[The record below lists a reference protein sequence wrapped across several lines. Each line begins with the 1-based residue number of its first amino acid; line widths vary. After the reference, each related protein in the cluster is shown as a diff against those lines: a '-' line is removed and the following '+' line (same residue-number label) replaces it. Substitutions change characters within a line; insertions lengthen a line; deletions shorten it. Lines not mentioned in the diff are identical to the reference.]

1 MIFCMFFCGWHRS
14 FLLHNLANQLRDG
27 IEISR
32 FSRFFNGEPFQKLVV
47 IFFDPNAHHGRFFE
61 SPFPFLSSISRHF
74 RKGSSIVRTNPS
86 AIGFAKALIQ
96 IDELNAVAIF
106 GLRPHVL
113 IELDEGVLPLWTDP
127 DAASAV
133 TPVTF
138 GVFVVTEHLHPD
150 PGFVFLGFCHLVGCH
165 DCFLFEGQN

>member
-1 MIFCMFFCGWHRS
+1 MFFCGWHGS
-14 FLLHNLANQLRDG
+14 ALLHDLSDQLRDG
-27 IEISR
+27 IELPR
-32 FSRFFNGEPFQKLVV
+32 FSRFFNSQPFQKLVV
-47 IFFDPNAHHGRFFE
+47 IFFNTDAHHGRFFE
-61 SPFPFLSSISRHF
+61 GPFPFFPSVSRHF
-74 RKGSSIVRTNPS
+74 RKGPSIVRANPS
-86 AIGFAKALIQ
+86 AIGFVKTLIQ

-113 IELDEGVLPLWTDP
+113 IKLDEGVLPLGADP

-150 PGFVFLGFCHLVGCH
+150 PGFVFLGFCHFVGCH